1 MNDMAKCRCGFDGVN
16 PAVTTP
22 DWIIVT
28 RSSDG
33 SITDSVTIDGEDI
46 VDNKHDGLMWQIGQ
60 SNITSSPNS
69 KLVIGPL
76 DETLNQSSYQC
87 VFRLNQVINGSVQ
100 SQIVKSSVGTLT
112 VVGKKLSLFHYI
124 FICVTGPPSIGNIVV
139 DETCTTSLSISWDTH
154 IHPVCGGVSQ
164 LVTIS
169 SPTSGATTFNTNDSN
184 FTFTNLNSNT
194 SYDVTVTVRYKRDQI
209 TSSNTTIKTSS
220 SHRMSSTIV
229 IALHCIMY
237 LMLVASVQIIIW
249 IAMVQTSDNLNVCC
263 ILHVQNNTFTS
274 TK

>member
-1 MNDMAKCRCGFDGVN
+1 MGDFRCFTLFMMIALAICTHSLSGLGFVITNGPQDTTVCMNDMAKCRCGFDGVN

-112 VVGKKLSLFHYI
+112 VVG
-124 FICVTGPPSIGNIVV
+124 PPSIGNIVV

-220 SHRMSSTIV
+220 SHPT
-229 IALHCIMY
+229 
-237 LMLVASVQIIIW
+237 
-249 IAMVQTSDNLNVCC
+249 
-263 ILHVQNNTFTS
+263 NNQPLFHI
-274 TK
+274 